1 MSVPRSFEVRVVEVI
16 EETSDACSFV
26 LEPAEDEASHFT
38 YRPGQFLTVNVPTD
52 REAGA
57 ARCYSLSS
65 SPALDEKLKITV
77 KRVADGYASNW
88 LCDHVVAGS
97 TLEVLKPAGTFTP
110 RGLADDLLL
119 VAGGSGITPAM
130 SILKSA
136 LHEGT
141 ARITLV
147 YANRDES
154 SVIFRDELASLAR
167 QFPGRL
173 TTIHWLE
180 SLQGLPDATQLGELV
195 AALTD
200 REVFLCGPPAFM
212 DVAQEAL
219 ERAGADRRRI
229 HVERFTSLTGDP
241 FAETEAAPAGE
252 DDEGGDAPATVEVE
266 LDGEWH
272 TLTWP
277 RGSVLTDVLLDA
289 GLDAPFSCREGNCS
303 ACACVLLEGDVEMRT
318 NNILEEEDLE
328 DGFVLGC
335 QSIPV
340 TDDVRLSYDE

>member
-1 MSVPRSFEVRVVEVI
+1 MSAPRSFEVRVVEVI
-16 EETSDACSFV
+16 EETPDACSFV
-26 LEPAEDEASHFT
+26 LAPGDDEASHFA

-52 REAGA
+52 REGGA

-77 KRVADGYASNW
+77 KRVAEGYASNW

-110 RGLADDLLL
+110 RDLDADLLL

-136 LHEGT
+136 LHEGR

-147 YANRDES
+147 YANREEG

-173 TTIHWLE
+173 STIHWLE
-180 SLQGLPDATQLGELV
+180 SLQGLPDAAQLGELV
-195 AALTD
+195 APLTD

-212 DVAQEAL
+212 DVALDAL
-219 ERAGADRRRI
+219 DRAGAERRGV

-241 FAETEAAPAGE
+241 FAETEDLP
-252 DDEGGDAPATVEVE
+252 EGAEADHGPPATAEVE
-266 LDGEWH
+266 LDGQWH
-272 TLTWP
+272 TLSWP
-277 RGSVLTDVLLDA
+277 RGAVLTDVLLDA

-303 ACACVLLEGDVEMRT
+303 ACACILLEGDVEMRT

-328 DGFVLGC
+328 EGFVLGC
-335 QSIPV
+335 QSVPV
-340 TDDVRLSYDE
+340 TDDVRVSYDE

>member
-1 MSVPRSFEVRVVEVI
+1 MSAPRSFEVRVVEVI
-16 EETSDACSFV
+16 EETSEACSFV
-26 LEPAEDEASHFT
+26 LEPEEDEASHFG

-52 REAGA
+52 REGGV

-65 SPALDEKLKITV
+65 SPALDEKLKVTV

-110 RGLADDLLL
+110 RGLDDDLLL

-136 LHEGT
+136 LHEGS

-147 YANRDES
+147 YANRDEA
-154 SVIFRDELASLAR
+154 SVIFREELASLAR
-167 QFPGRL
+167 QFPARL

-180 SLQGLPDATQLGELV
+180 SLQGLPDAVQLGELV
-195 AALTD
+195 APLAD

-212 DVAQEAL
+212 DVALDAL
-219 ERAGADRRRI
+219 EQAGAERRRV

-241 FAETEAAPAGE
+241 FAESEPVPEG
-252 DDEGGDAPATVEVE
+252 DDADHGPPATVDVE
-266 LDGEWH
+266 LDGQWH
-272 TLTWP
+272 TLSWP

-303 ACACVLLEGDVEMRT
+303 ACACILLEGNVEMRT

-335 QSIPV
+335 QSVPV
-340 TDDVRLSYDE
+340 TDDVRVSYDE

>member
-1 MSVPRSFEVRVVEVI
+1 MSAPRSFEVRVVEVI

-26 LEPAEDEASHFT
+26 LEPDEGEASHFT

-52 REAGA
+52 RDGGA

-110 RGLADDLLL
+110 RDLGDDLLL

-147 YANRDES
+147 YANRDEA

-180 SLQGLPDATQLGELV
+180 SLQGLPDAAQLGELV
-195 AALTD
+195 APLAD
-200 REVFLCGPPAFM
+200 REVLLCGPPAFM
-212 DVAQEAL
+212 DVALDAL
-219 ERAGADRRRI
+219 ERAGAQRRRV

-241 FAETEAAPAGE
+241 FAEPEATPEGDEADDAP
-252 DDEGGDAPATVEVE
+252 PATVEVE
-266 LDGEWH
+266 LDGQWH
-272 TLTWP
+272 TLSWP
-277 RGSVLTDVLLDA
+277 RGSVLTDVLLEA

-303 ACACVLLEGDVEMRT
+303 ACACILLEGDVEMRN
-318 NNILEEEDLE
+318 NNILEDEDLE
-328 DGFVLGC
+328 EGFVLGC
-335 QSIPV
+335 QSVPI
-340 TDDVRLSYDE
+340 TDDVRVSYDE